1 MSAHRALG
9 RIPVST
15 TIAQIAFEELES
27 KPVRTGAF
35 YWRALCGRRRFPSR
49 QEIKP
54 RDITSLLSN
63 MSLLKVVDGDF
74 QYRIVG
80 DTVVRA
86 YDTLLHNRF
95 IRDIE
100 LELPSYSFFVRPI
113 LTQILRDRLPVAV
126 RGKIGHD
133 AFGTNFTDHENAL
146 LPLGP
151 DDDTVDHILVFSYY
165 TRNAF

>member
-1 MSAHRALG
+1 MSAHRAFRL
-9 RIPVST
+9 IPAAT

-27 KPVRTGAF
+27 KPVRFGAF
-35 YWRALCGRRRFPSR
+35 YWRSLCNGRRFPSR
-49 QEIKP
+49 QDIKP
-54 RDITSLLSN
+54 RDIVGILSN

-86 YDTLLHNRF
+86 YDGMLHNRF
-95 IRDIE
+95 IRDLE
-100 LELPSYSFFVRPI
+100 LDLPSYSLFVRPI
-113 LTQILRDRLPVAV
+113 LTHIMKEKVPVAV

-133 AFGTNFTDHENAL
+133 AIGTNFTDHENAL

-165 TRNAF
+165 ARTGI